1 MKRRIIVILSLI
13 LCFMLSCDEE
23 TLDKVF
29 VQGGMDAS
37 SPKVV
42 VAVDPDR
49 VEAFEKG
56 EVTSIKKESE
66 VKSFEEIKETP
77 PVEVATTIV
86 VDSLTKEEVVSTLK
100 EAVNDAKAEAEDD
113 LKAYVD
119 SLFSNEKTAISKG
132 VEKAKEDT
140 ISELKSIES
149 SILSVVGETKS
160 EILSNN
166 EILES
171 SFDEKSSLLEKEI
184 ESTNTLL
191 DATFSEMEEKIEALY
206 TYIDSEVPALIDK
219 AKAEIMNE
227 VNANIALLSSNT
239 SSASYDEDIKEYV
252 DSKFAL
258 FEEEITSYIK
268 QVADDISS
276 SVLRKVEYKLY
287 DILNEKQSNSIYLLN
302 LTPVKE
308 EIVDIEVEVV
318 EEPTESINGLLFKK
332 TESGYEVV
340 GYDVTLSSLIIPSSV
355 DGVPVTSIGDKAFKD
370 LEISGDIV
378 IPKTIERIGEEA
390 FMNAY
395 SLDGKIY
402 LPSSL
407 NTIGDRAFF
416 GCSSLEGDLIIPDSV
431 ESIGSQAFAFCV
443 KLGKGVYG
451 GKGLKNIG
459 HDVFLSSGIKKSYLP
474 PAVSEKLGL

>member
-1 MKRRIIVILSLI
+1 
-13 LCFMLSCDEE
+13 MLSCDEE

-49 VEAFEKG
+49 VEAFENG

-66 VKSFEEIKETP
+66 VKSFETIKETP
-77 PVEVATTIV
+77 PVEVY
-86 VDSLTKEEVVSTLK
+86 SLIKEEVVLTLK
-100 EAVNDAKAEAEDD
+100 DSAKAEAEDD

-119 SLFSNEKTAISKG
+119 SLFSNEKTEIMED

-140 ISELKSIES
+140 ILELKSIES
-149 SILSVVGETKS
+149 SILSVVEENKN

-171 SFDEKSSLLEKEI
+171 SFDEKSSVLEKEI
-184 ESTNTLL
+184 ESTNILL
-191 DATFSEMEEKIEALY
+191 DSTIREMEEKIEDLY
-206 TYIDSEVPALIDK
+206 AYIDSEVPALLDE
-219 AKAEIMNE
+219 AKAEIMDE

-252 DSKFAL
+252 DSKCAEI
-258 FEEEITSYIK
+258 EEEITSYID
-268 QVADDISS
+268 QIEEEISS
-276 SVLRKVEYKLY
+276 SILREVEYNLN
-287 DILNEKQSNSIYLLN
+287 DILNEKQSNNIY
-302 LTPVKE
+302 TVDPTSVKE
-308 EIVDIEVEVV
+308 EIVDVKVEKVV
-318 EEPTESINGLLFKK
+318 EEPTQSINGLLFKK

-355 DGVPVTSIGDKAFKD
+355 HGVPVTSIADKAFK
-370 LEISGDIV
+370 ESKISGDV
-378 IPKTIERIGEEA
+378 VLPKTIERIGDEA
-390 FMNAY
+390 FMNAF

-407 NTIGDRAFF
+407 KTIGDRAFF
-416 GCSSLEGDLIIPDSV
+416 GCSNLEGDLIIPDSV
-431 ESIGSQAFAFCV
+431 ESIGSQSFAFCV
-443 KLGKGVYG
+443 NLGKGVYG

-459 HDVFLSSGIKKSYLP
+459 HDVFLSSGIKNSHLP
-474 PAVSEKLGL
+474 PAVSKILGL

>member
-1 MKRRIIVILSLI
+1 
-13 LCFMLSCDEE
+13 MLSCDEE

-160 EILSNN
+160 KILSNN

-171 SFDEKSSLLEKEI
+171 SFDEKSSVLEI

-191 DATFSEMEEKIEALY
+191 DATLSEMEEKIEALY

-239 SSASYDEDIKEYV
+239 SSASYDEDIKEYA

-276 SVLRKVEYKLY
+276 SVLREVEYKLN

-302 LTPVKE
+302 PTPVKE

-340 GYDVTLSSLIIPSSV
+340 GYDDTLSSLIIPSSV
-355 DGVPVTSIGDKAFKD
+355 DGVPVTSIGDKALKD

-474 PAVSEKLGL
+474 PAVSKKLGL

>member
-1 MKRRIIVILSLI
+1 
-13 LCFMLSCDEE
+13 MLSCDEE

-66 VKSFEEIKETP
+66 VNSFETIKETP
-77 PVEVATTIV
+77 PVEVY
-86 VDSLTKEEVVSTLK
+86 SLIKEEVVLTLK
-100 EAVNDAKAEAEDD
+100 EAVDSAKAEAEDD

-119 SLFSNEKTAISKG
+119 SLFSNEKTEIMEG
-132 VEKAKEDT
+132 VEKANEDT
-140 ISELKSIES
+140 MLELKSIES
-149 SILSVVGETKS
+149 SILSVVEENKN

-171 SFDEKSSLLEKEI
+171 SFDEKSSVLEKEI
-184 ESTNTLL
+184 ESTNILL
-191 DATFSEMEEKIEALY
+191 DSTIREMEEKIEDLY
-206 TYIDSEVPALIDK
+206 AYIDSEVPALIDE
-219 AKAEIMNE
+219 AKAEIMDE

-252 DSKFAL
+252 DSKCAEI
-258 FEEEITSYIK
+258 EEEITSYID
-268 QVADDISS
+268 QIEEDISS
-276 SVLRKVEYKLY
+276 SILREVEYKLN
-287 DILNEKQSNSIYLLN
+287 DILNEKQSNNIY
-302 LTPVKE
+302 TVDPTSVKE

-340 GYDVTLSSLIIPSSV
+340 GYDDTLSSLIIPSSV

-459 HDVFLSSGIKKSYLP
+459 HDVFLSSGIKNSHLP
-474 PAVSEKLGL
+474 PAVSKILGL

>member
-1 MKRRIIVILSLI
+1 
-13 LCFMLSCDEE
+13 
-23 TLDKVF
+23 
-29 VQGGMDAS
+29 MDAS

-100 EAVNDAKAEAEDD
+100 ETVDSAKAEAEDD

-119 SLFSNEKTAISKG
+119 SLFSNEKTEIMEG

-140 ISELKSIES
+140 ILELKSIES
-149 SILSVVGETKS
+149 SILSVVEENKN

-171 SFDEKSSLLEKEI
+171 SFDEKSSVLEKEI
-184 ESTNTLL
+184 ESTNILL
-191 DATFSEMEEKIEALY
+191 DSTIREMEEKIEDLY
-206 TYIDSEVPALIDK
+206 AYIDSEVPALIDE
-219 AKAEIMNE
+219 AKAEIMDE

-252 DSKFAL
+252 DSKCAEI
-258 FEEEITSYIK
+258 EEEITSYID
-268 QVADDISS
+268 QIEEDISS
-276 SVLRKVEYKLY
+276 SILREVEYKLN
-287 DILNEKQSNSIYLLN
+287 DILNEKQSNNIY
-302 LTPVKE
+302 TVDPTSVKE
-308 EIVDIEVEVV
+308 EIVDVKVEKVV
-318 EEPTESINGLLFKK
+318 EEPTQSINGLLFKK

-355 DGVPVTSIGDKAFKD
+355 HGVPVTSIADKAFK
-370 LEISGDIV
+370 ESKISGDV
-378 IPKTIERIGEEA
+378 VLPKTIERIGDEA

-407 NTIGDRAFF
+407 KTIGDRAFF
-416 GCSSLEGDLIIPDSV
+416 GCSNLEGDLIIPDSV
-431 ESIGSQAFAFCV
+431 ESIGSQSFAFCV
-443 KLGKGVYG
+443 NLGKGVYG
-451 GKGLKNIG
+451 GKGLRYIG
-459 HDVFLSSGIKKSYLP
+459 QDVFLSSGIKKSYLP
-474 PAVSEKLGL
+474 PDLSKKLGL

>member
-1 MKRRIIVILSLI
+1 
-13 LCFMLSCDEE
+13 MLSCDEE

-119 SLFSNEKTAISKG
+119 SLFSNEKTAILKG
-132 VEKAKEDT
+132 VEKVKEDT

-171 SFDEKSSLLEKEI
+171 SFDEKSSVLEKEI

-191 DATFSEMEEKIEALY
+191 DATLSEMEEKIEALY

-276 SVLRKVEYKLY
+276 SVLREVEYKLN

-302 LTPVKE
+302 PTPVKE

-340 GYDVTLSSLIIPSSV
+340 GYDDTLSSLIIPSSV

-459 HDVFLSSGIKKSYLP
+459 HDVFLSSGIKNSHLP
-474 PAVSEKLGL
+474 PAVSKILGL

>member
-1 MKRRIIVILSLI
+1 
-13 LCFMLSCDEE
+13 MLSCDEE

-37 SPKVV
+37 YPKVV

-66 VKSFEEIKETP
+66 VKSFETIKETP
-77 PVEVATTIV
+77 PVEVY
-86 VDSLTKEEVVSTLK
+86 SLTKEEVVLTLK
-100 EAVNDAKAEAEDD
+100 EAVDSAKAEAEDD

-119 SLFSNEKTAISKG
+119 SLFSNEKTEIMED

-140 ISELKSIES
+140 ILELKSIES
-149 SILSVVGETKS
+149 SILSVVEENKN

-171 SFDEKSSLLEKEI
+171 SFDEKSSVLEKEI
-184 ESTNTLL
+184 ESTNILL
-191 DATFSEMEEKIEALY
+191 DSTIREMEEKIEDLY
-206 TYIDSEVPALIDK
+206 AYIDSEVPALIDE
-219 AKAEIMNE
+219 AKAEIMDE

-252 DSKFAL
+252 DSKCAEI
-258 FEEEITSYIK
+258 EEEITSYID
-268 QVADDISS
+268 QIEEEISS
-276 SVLRKVEYKLY
+276 SILREVEYNLN
-287 DILNEKQSNSIYLLN
+287 DILNEKQSNNIY
-302 LTPVKE
+302 TVDPTSVKE
-308 EIVDIEVEVV
+308 EIVDVKVEKVV
-318 EEPTESINGLLFKK
+318 EEPTQSINGLLFKK

-355 DGVPVTSIGDKAFKD
+355 HGVPVTSIADKAFK
-370 LEISGDIV
+370 ESKISGDV
-378 IPKTIERIGEEA
+378 VLPKTIERIGDEA
-390 FMNAY
+390 FMNAF

-407 NTIGDRAFF
+407 KTIGDRAFF
-416 GCSSLEGDLIIPDSV
+416 GCSNLEGDLIIPDSV
-431 ESIGSQAFAFCV
+431 ESIGSQSFAFCV
-443 KLGKGVYG
+443 NLGKGVYG

-474 PAVSEKLGL
+474 PAVSKKLGL

>member
-49 VEAFEKG
+49 VEAFENG

-66 VKSFEEIKETP
+66 VKSFETIKETP
-77 PVEVATTIV
+77 PVEVY
-86 VDSLTKEEVVSTLK
+86 SLTKEEVVLTQK
-100 EAVNDAKAEAEDD
+100 EAVDSAKAEAEDD

-119 SLFSNEKTAISKG
+119 SLFSNEKTEIMEG

-140 ISELKSIES
+140 ILELKSIES
-149 SILSVVGETKS
+149 SILSVVEENKN

-171 SFDEKSSLLEKEI
+171 SFDEKSSVLEKEI

-191 DATFSEMEEKIEALY
+191 DATLSEMEEKIEALY

-239 SSASYDEDIKEYV
+239 SSASCDEDIKEYV
-252 DSKFAL
+252 DRKFAL

-276 SVLRKVEYKLY
+276 SVLREVEYKLN

-302 LTPVKE
+302 PTPVKE

-340 GYDVTLSSLIIPSSV
+340 GYDGTLSSLIIPSSV

-474 PAVSEKLGL
+474 PAVSKKLGL

>member
-37 SPKVV
+37 YPKVV

-49 VEAFEKG
+49 VEAFENG

-66 VKSFEEIKETP
+66 VKSFETIKETP
-77 PVEVATTIV
+77 PVEVY
-86 VDSLTKEEVVSTLK
+86 SLIKEEVVLTLK
-100 EAVNDAKAEAEDD
+100 EAVDSAKAEAEDD

-119 SLFSNEKTAISKG
+119 SLFSNEKTEIMEG

-140 ISELKSIES
+140 ILELKSIES
-149 SILSVVGETKS
+149 SILSVVEENKN

-171 SFDEKSSLLEKEI
+171 SFYEKSSVLEKEI
-184 ESTNTLL
+184 ESTNILL
-191 DATFSEMEEKIEALY
+191 DSTIKEMEEKIEDLY
-206 TYIDSEVPALIDK
+206 AYIDSEVPALLDE
-219 AKAEIMNE
+219 AKAEIMDE

-252 DSKFAL
+252 DSKCAEI
-258 FEEEITSYIK
+258 EEEITSYID
-268 QVADDISS
+268 QIEEEISS
-276 SVLRKVEYKLY
+276 SILREVEYNLN
-287 DILNEKQSNSIYLLN
+287 DILNEKQSNNIY
-302 LTPVKE
+302 TVDPTSVKE
-308 EIVDIEVEVV
+308 ETVDVKVEKVL
-318 EEPTESINGLLFKK
+318 EEPTQSINGLLFKK

-355 DGVPVTSIGDKAFKD
+355 HGVPVTSIADKAFK
-370 LEISGDIV
+370 ESKISGDV
-378 IPKTIERIGEEA
+378 VLPKTIERIGDEA
-390 FMNAY
+390 FMNAF

-407 NTIGDRAFF
+407 KTIGDRAFF
-416 GCSSLEGDLIIPDSV
+416 GCSNLEGDLIIPDSV
-431 ESIGSQAFAFCV
+431 ESIGSQSFAFCV
-443 KLGKGVYG
+443 NLGKGVYG

-459 HDVFLSSGIKKSYLP
+459 HDVFLSSGIKNSHLP
-474 PAVSEKLGL
+474 PAVSKILGL